1 MSTYKFILTPNAD
14 SPAGVGAKFTKGKR
28 YDAEHF
34 TNYNGAS
41 LYKITDD
48 EGNMYAVN
56 PRNSHYIGGGQFNI
70 ELQIN
75 NCFAGGELSFGG
87 LVSDALKYPFHTSES
102 MFGCV
107 TSTESPLFFANLKA
121 HERDKDREFESMVDR
136 LLNMFGRDE
145 SRGVVRGFKIGAE
158 KSANFKDGVKSASDA
173 VSALGMLSRSVIVKP
188 DGEIA
193 KEALL
198 ADRVKELESELNAA
212 NNTIEKIRAAMRTP
226 KGDDAQTHAKVLR
239 QMADALVS
247 LWRDGK

>member
-1 MSTYKFILTPNAD
+1 MNKPKIILTPNAD

-34 TNYNGAS
+34 TNYNVAS
-41 LYKITDD
+41 MYKITDD

-56 PRNSHYIGGGQFNI
+56 PRNSIYIGGGQFNI

-87 LVSDALKYPFHTSES
+87 LVSDALKYPFHTSAS
-102 MFGCV
+102 MFGGV
-107 TSTESPLFFANLKA
+107 TSTESTLFFADLKA
-121 HERDKDREFESMVDR
+121 HERDKDRDLESMVDR

-145 SRGVVRGFKIGAE
+145 SRGVARGFKIGAE
-158 KSANFKDGVKSASDA
+158 KSAHFKEGVKSASDA
-173 VSALGMLSRSVIVKP
+173 VAALGMLSRSMIVKP
-188 DGEIA
+188 EGA
-193 KEALL
+193 KEASP

-212 NNTIEKIRAAMRTP
+212 HNTIDKIREAMRTP
-226 KGDDAQTHAKVLR
+226 EGDDAQTHAKVLR

>member
-34 TNYNGAS
+34 TNYNGS
-41 LYKITDD
+41 PLYKITDD
-48 EGNMYAVN
+48 EGNMYAVD

-87 LVSDALKYPFHTSES
+87 LVSDALKYPLHTSAS
-102 MFGCV
+102 MFGGV
-107 TSTESPLFFANLKA
+107 TSTESPLFFADMKA
-121 HERDKDREFESMVDR
+121 HERDRDRDLESMVDR
-136 LLNMFGRDE
+136 VLNMFGRNE

-158 KSANFKDGVKSASDA
+158 KSAHFKEGVKSASDA
-173 VSALGMLSRSVIVKP
+173 VASLGMLSRSMIVKP
-188 DGEIA
+188 EGA
-193 KEALL
+193 KEASL

-212 NNTIEKIRAAMRTP
+212 HNTIEKIREAMRTP
-226 KGDDAQTHAKVLR
+226 EGDDAQTHAKVLR

>member
-1 MSTYKFILTPNAD
+1 MSNYKFILTPNAD

-87 LVSDALKYPFHTSES
+87 LVSDALKYPLHTSAS
-102 MFGCV
+102 MFGGV
-107 TSTESPLFFANLKA
+107 ITSTESPLFFADLKA
-121 HERDKDREFESMVDR
+121 HERDKDRDLESMVDR
-136 LLNMFGRDE
+136 MLNMFGRDE

-158 KSANFKDGVKSASDA
+158 KSAHFKEGVKSASDA
-173 VSALGMLSRSVIVKP
+173 VAALGMLSRSMIVKP
-188 DGEIA
+188 EGA
-193 KEALL
+193 KEASL

-212 NNTIEKIRAAMRTP
+212 HNTIEKIREAMRTP
-226 KGDDAQTHAKVLR
+226 EGEDAQTHAKVLR

>member
-1 MSTYKFILTPNAD
+1 MSTYKFILIPNAG

-28 YDAEHF
+28 YEAEPF
-34 TNYNGAS
+34 TKYTGDS

-87 LVSDALKYPFHTSES
+87 LVSDALKYPFHTSAS
-102 MFGCV
+102 MFGGV
-107 TSTESPLFFANLKA
+107 TSTKSPMFFADLKA
-121 HERDKDREFESMVDR
+121 HERDRDRDLESLADR
-136 LLNMFGRDE
+136 VLNMFGRDE
-145 SRGVVRGFKIGAE
+145 SRGVARGFKIGAE
-158 KSANFKDGVKSASDA
+158 KSAHFKEGVKSASDA
-173 VSALGMLSRSVIVKP
+173 VAALGMLSRSVIV
-188 DGEIA
+188 GSA
-193 KEALL
+193 KETSL

-212 NNTIEKIRAAMRTP
+212 NNTIEKIREAMRTP
-226 KGDDAQTHAKVLR
+226 EGEDAQTHAKVLR

>member
-14 SPAGVGAKFTKGKR
+14 SHAGVGAKFTKGKR
-28 YDAEHF
+28 YEAEPF
-34 TNYNGAS
+34 TKYTGDS

-56 PRNSHYIGGGQFNI
+56 PRNSHYIGGGQFSI

-87 LVSDALKYPFHTSES
+87 LVGGAMQYPIHTSAS
-102 MFGCV
+102 MFGGI
-107 TSTESPLFFANLKA
+107 TSTESPLFFADLKA
-121 HERDKDREFESMVDR
+121 HERDKDRDLESMVDR
-136 LLNMFGRDE
+136 VLNMFGRDE
-145 SRGVVRGFKIGAE
+145 SRGVARGFKIGAE
-158 KSANFKDGVKSASDA
+158 KSAHFKEGVKSASDA
-173 VSALGMLSRSVIVKP
+173 VAALGMLSRSMIVKP
-188 DGEIA
+188 EGA
-193 KEALL
+193 KEASL

-212 NNTIEKIRAAMRTP
+212 HNTIEKIRAAMRTP
-226 KGDDAQTHAKVLR
+226 EGEDAQTHAKVLR

>member
-87 LVSDALKYPFHTSES
+87 LVSDALKYPFHTSAS
-102 MFGCV
+102 MFGGV
-107 TSTESPLFFANLKA
+107 ASTESPLFFADLKA
-121 HERDKDREFESMVDR
+121 HERDKDRDLESMVDR
-136 LLNMFGRDE
+136 MLNMFGRDE

-158 KSANFKDGVKSASDA
+158 KSAHFKEGVKSASDA
-173 VSALGMLSRSVIVKP
+173 VAALGMLSRSMIVKP
-188 DGEIA
+188 EGT
-193 KEALL
+193 KEASL

-212 NNTIEKIRAAMRTP
+212 HNTIEKIREAMRTP
-226 KGDDAQTHAKVLR
+226 EGDDAQTHAKVLR

>member
-1 MSTYKFILTPNAD
+1 MNKPKIILIPSVDSVVNTY
-14 SPAGVGAKFTKGKR
+14 AKFTKGKR

-41 LYKITDD
+41 MYKITDD

-56 PRNSHYIGGGQFNI
+56 PRNSHYIGGGQFSI

-87 LVSDALKYPFHTSES
+87 LVSGAMQYPIHTSAS
-102 MFGCV
+102 MFGGI
-107 TSTESPLFFANLKA
+107 TSTESPLFFADLKA
-121 HERDKDREFESMVDR
+121 HERDKDRDLESMVDR

-158 KSANFKDGVKSASDA
+158 KSAHFKEGVKSASDA
-173 VSALGMLSRSVIVKP
+173 VAALGMLSRSMIVKP
-188 DGEIA
+188 EGA
-193 KEALL
+193 KEASL

-212 NNTIEKIRAAMRTP
+212 HNTIEKIREAMRTP
-226 KGDDAQTHAKVLR
+226 EGDDAQTHAKVLR

>member
-75 NCFAGGELSFGG
+75 NSFAGGELSFGG
-87 LVSDALKYPFHTSES
+87 LVSDALKYPFHTSAS
-102 MFGCV
+102 MFGGV
-107 TSTESPLFFANLKA
+107 TSTESPLFFADLKA
-121 HERDKDREFESMVDR
+121 HERDKDRDLESMVDR
-136 LLNMFGRDE
+136 MLNMFWRDV

-158 KSANFKDGVKSASDA
+158 KSVHFKEGVKSASDA
-173 VSALGMLSRSVIVKP
+173 VAALGMLSRSMIVKP
-188 DGEIA
+188 EGA
-193 KEALL
+193 KETSL

-212 NNTIEKIRAAMRTP
+212 HNTIDKIREAMRTP
-226 KGDDAQTHAKVLR
+226 EGDDAQTHAKVLR